1 MKKITL
7 FFAFCFATINGFA
20 QTIVSTTPENK
31 KVILEEFTGVN
42 CQFCPDGHARANALK
57 EANPNDFFVINI
69 HVGGYATPSGSQPD
83 FRTPFGTAIA
93 GQTGLTGYPSGTINR
108 KVFSSAMTPGGTA
121 MGRFD
126 WAAATNQVL
135 AESSYVNVGTTAT
148 IDAATRELTVNVEAY
163 YTGSSPVSTN
173 KLNVALLQNNTA
185 GPQTG
190 GGAGVNYQ
198 HQHRLIHL
206 LTGQWGEDI
215 TTTTSGSLVTQTY
228 TYTIPATYNLI
239 PAVIGDFEIVAFVSE
254 GNQNIISGNGC
265 EPTYTNLPTNEVK
278 LSKVEPILAQCTSS
292 TSIAPKITIQNRSQD
307 ILTSATVNYSLN
319 SGTPQT
325 YSWTGSLGQFEKQ
338 TITLNPI
345 EYSILTTN
353 TLNVTLADDDDMTNN
368 NGTTTFGK
376 AVNTDKTNITIK
388 ITLDQW
394 GSETSWMLKNSA
406 GDIVQQNPPYFDS
419 PAAGTYPQADINL
432 TLPND
437 CYNFIVKDSYGD
449 GMSPGSFKIFADGV
463 QIPGISGGSFTSEIT
478 KTFGIV
484 TSLAN
489 NSFNKSKIS
498 LFPNPTSGILKI
510 TTENSVNIEIIDV
523 FGKIVLTSKGVVN
536 NDNIDLSSLTKG
548 LYLAKITGE
557 SINYTEKI
565 ILN

>member
-7 FFAFCFATINGFA
+7 FFAFCFANINGFA

-121 MGRFD
+121 MGRGD

-135 AESSYVNVGTTAT
+135 AQSSYVNVGTTAT

-190 GGAGVNYQ
+190 GGAGTNYQ

-215 TTTTSGSLVTQTY
+215 TTTTSGSLVTKTY

-239 PAVIGDFEIVAFVSE
+239 PAVIGDFEIVAFLSE

-265 EPTYTNLPTNEVK
+265 EPTYTNLPANEVK

-307 ILTSATVNYSLN
+307 ILTNATVNYSLN
-319 SGTPQT
+319 SGTSQT

-353 TLNVTLADDDDMTNN
+353 TLNITLAADDDMTNN

-406 GDIVQQNPPYFDS
+406 GDIVEQSPPYFDS
-419 PAAGTYPQADINL
+419 QAAGTYPQADINL

-463 QIPGISGGSFTSEIT
+463 QIPGILGSSFTSEIT
-478 KTFGIV
+478 KTFGVV

-498 LFPNPTSGILKI
+498 LFPNPTNGMLKI

-557 SINYTEKI
+557 SINYSEKI